1 MKTPEQIL
9 RKYKRHVGPVLEA
22 ARDVYLAKNMR
33 EYNNISFKNQFIC
46 IALEDVRDKYRHG
59 RVTDLDESK
68 QIRPMVVIALK
79 EVIAERLGE
88 HACLEEWLEAKLK
101 KRKPLN
107 TMRSDVFSRL
117 QATRVA
123 WINSLIAEFG

>member
-9 RKYKRHVGPVLEA
+9 RKYKRHVGPILET
-22 ARDVYLAKNMR
+22 ARDVYLAKNMG
-33 EYNNISFKNQFIC
+33 EYNSISFKNQFIC
-46 IALEDVRDKYRHG
+46 LALTDVRDKFRHG

-68 QIRPMVVIALK
+68 QIRTQVIIALK

-88 HACLEEWLEAKLK
+88 HTCLEDWLEAKLK
-101 KRKPLN
+101 KRKHLD
-107 TMRSDVFSRL
+107 TMDSKVFNKL

>member
-9 RKYKRHVGPVLEA
+9 RKYRKHVGPILET
-22 ARDVYLAKNMR
+22 ARDVYLAKNMA
-33 EYNNISFKNQFIC
+33 EYNAVSFKNQFIC
-46 IALEDVRDKYRHG
+46 IALEDVRDKFRYG

-68 QIRPMVVIALK
+68 QIRFLVIVALK

-88 HACLEEWLEAKLK
+88 HACLEDWLEEKLK
-101 KRKPLN
+101 KRKHLN
-107 TMRSDVFSRL
+107 TMDSRVFMKL